1 VTAEFSK
8 RLKAIREKRGFTQK
22 QLGELTGIAQSRIAS
37 METSSTT
44 NPTLDTLIKLASA
57 LGCRVCDLT
66 DG

>member
-1 VTAEFSK
+1 MTAEFSK